1 MQSKTRTRSKNQI
14 FVLGAGSLG
23 LFTQYHFQKNGLPS
37 TLLGRKNTKEH
48 FKNNKLQVS
57 GLVEDAI
64 NIDCDTLEDL
74 PLEKITDD
82 SVIFILCK
90 ADQVEP
96 ILINLNERVG
106 PKCACTLV
114 LCQNGIGVFDLASAL
129 TAATAFKLVRLHYW
143 LGTERKAIGEVKI
156 AGVYKFDLSAEK
168 ENKDAMS
175 VVESMLGVTGINIEK
190 GLDPHLSEWK
200 KALWNI
206 AVNGLCSIADK
217 PNGAILDYSEL
228 FALSKAL
235 VQEACDVAKLGG
247 IELNQ
252 SDIDQVFR
260 SLSQTRSNTNATLQ
274 DLRAG
279 KASEIDYFNGAVVKY
294 ARSHGQ
300 KAPFNETITNLVLYL
315 ERSRS
320 RIK

>member
-23 LFTQYHFQKNGLPS
+23 LFTQYHFQKNGLQS
-37 TLLGRKNTKEH
+37 ILLGRKNTKEH
-48 FKNNKLQVS
+48 FKNNKLHVS
-57 GLVEDAI
+57 GMLEDAI

-74 PLEKITDD
+74 PAEKVTDD
-82 SVIFILCK
+82 SVIFVLCK

>member
-1 MQSKTRTRSKNQI
+1 MQSKTRTRAKNQI

-23 LFTQYHFQKNGLPS
+23 LFTQYHFQKNGLQS
-37 TLLGRKNTKEH
+37 ILLGRKNTKEH
-48 FKNNKLQVS
+48 FKNNKLHVS
-57 GLVEDAI
+57 GMLEDAI

-74 PLEKITDD
+74 PAEKVTDD
-82 SVIFILCK
+82 SVIFVLCK

-96 ILINLNERVG
+96 ILINLNERLG
-106 PKCACTLV
+106 AKCACTLV

-175 VVESMLGVTGINIEK
+175 VVESILGVTGITIEK
-190 GLDPHLSEWK
+190 GFDPHLSEWK

-217 PNGAILDYSEL
+217 PNGAILDYPEL
-228 FALSKAL
+228 FALSKTL
-235 VQEACDVAKLGG
+235 VQEACEVAKLGG
-247 IELNQ
+247 IELTQ

-260 SLSQTRSNTNATLQ
+260 SLSQTRANTNATLQ
-274 DLRAG
+274 DLRVG

>member
-1 MQSKTRTRSKNQI
+1 MQSNTRTESKDQI

-23 LFTQYHFQKNGLPS
+23 LFTQYHFQKNGLS
-37 TLLGRKNTKEH
+37 SILLGRKNTKEH
-48 FKNNKLQVS
+48 FKNHKLQVS
-57 GLVEDAI
+57 GLIEDSL

-74 PLEKITDD
+74 PPEKITDD

-96 ILINLNERVG
+96 ILINLNERLG
-106 PKCACTLV
+106 AKCACTLV
-114 LCQNGIGVFDLASAL
+114 LCQNGIGVYDLASAL
-129 TAATAFKLVRLHYW
+129 TAATAFKLIRLHYW
-143 LGTERKAIGEVKI
+143 LGTERKSIDEVKI
-156 AGVYKFDLSAEK
+156 AGVYKFNLSAEK
-168 ENKDAMS
+168 EHQEAMS
-175 VVESMLGVTGINIEK
+175 KVESILSVTGIKMESS
-190 GLDPHLSEWK
+190 LYPHLSEWK

-217 PNGAILDYSEL
+217 PNGAILDYPEL
-228 FALSKAL
+228 FALSKML
-235 VQEACDVAKLGG
+235 VQEACEVAKLGG
-247 IELNQ
+247 IELDQ
-252 SDIDQVFR
+252 SDVDQVFR
-260 SLSQTRSNTNATLQ
+260 SLSQTRANTNATLQ

-320 RIK
+320 RVN

>member
-1 MQSKTRTRSKNQI
+1 MQSKTRTRAKNQI

-23 LFTQYHFQKNGLPS
+23 LFTQYHFQKNGLKS

-217 PNGAILDYSEL
+217 PNVAILDYSEL